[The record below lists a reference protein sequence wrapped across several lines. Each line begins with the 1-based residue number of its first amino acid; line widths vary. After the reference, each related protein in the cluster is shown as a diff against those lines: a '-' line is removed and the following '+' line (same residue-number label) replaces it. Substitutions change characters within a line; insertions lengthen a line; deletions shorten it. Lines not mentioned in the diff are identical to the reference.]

1 VRLLDFH
8 ARRSLWFATDEFGRT
23 ERVVTPTAITPKRF
37 PWYDYSHYSF
47 SLGVRAGDRA
57 YLSGHTASEFDP
69 GTKRMVVR
77 GGMREQ
83 ARTAYGKIGAI
94 LEGAGMSFADV
105 VRVVEYVKPE
115 GIERYAEAAAVR
127 AEVFGAHR
135 PAVNT
140 VPVKALLRPDAFIE
154 IEITAGGAGAATE
167 VEPGLPV
174 ARDSAGIVF
183 LPSILPTDSAGKIVG
198 AGDVVAQTRAIFE
211 RAGRMLAALGLGFD
225 RVVKTLDYLTPAA
238 LAGYKQT
245 GRVRKEFLGPVYPGA
260 AGIVMPRLL
269 HGDALIQY
277 DFIATRDEPVA
288 VNPGWDRY
296 RKLTYSPGVRA
307 GKLLFMSGQGSLD
320 PATERV
326 LHDGDVV
333 AQAEYTL
340 RNILKVVE
348 AAGGSAGSIVKT
360 VEYVTPAALPRYREV
375 AGVRSRL
382 LVQPY
387 PASTG
392 LICEALLR
400 PEMQIEID
408 PFAVLA

>member
-1 VRLLDFH
+1 
-8 ARRSLWFATDEFGRT
+8 
-23 ERVVTPTAITPKRF
+23 VTLTAITPSRF
-37 PWYDYSHYSF
+37 PWFDASRYSF

-69 GTKRMVVR
+69 TTKRMVVR
-77 GGMREQ
+77 GGMRDQ
-83 ARTAYGKIGAI
+83 VRTAYAKVGAI

-115 GIERYAEAAAVR
+115 GIERYAEAASVR
-127 AEVFGAHR
+127 AEVFGASR

-154 IEITAGGAGAATE
+154 IEVTAGGKGAATE
-167 VEPGLPV
+167 VEAGLPV
-174 ARDSAGIVF
+174 ARESAGIVF
-183 LPSILPTDSAGKIVG
+183 LPSVLPTDAAGKIVG

-211 RAGRMLAALGLGFD
+211 RAGRMLSALGLGFD

-238 LAGYKQT
+238 LANYKLT

-260 AGIVMPRLL
+260 AGIIMPRLM
-269 HGDALIQY
+269 HPEAMIQY
-277 DFIATRDEPVA
+277 DFIATRDVPVA
-288 VNPGWDRY
+288 VNPGWERY
-296 RKLTYSPGVRA
+296 KKLTYGPGVRA
-307 GKLLFMSGQGSLD
+307 GKLLFLSGFGALD
-320 PATERV
+320 PVTERV
-326 LHDGDVV
+326 VHEGDVA

-340 RNILKVVE
+340 QSVLKVVE
-348 AAGGSAGSIVKT
+348 AAGGSAADIVKT

-382 LVQPY
+382 LRAPL

-392 LICEALLR
+392 LVCEALLR
-400 PEMQIEID
+400 PEMLIEID
-408 PFAVLA
+408 PFAILP